1 MTIKLIEDIKIGKP
15 AWYSIQ
21 INNEYVTGFYDKDN
35 ALACYE
41 ELRKELLA
49 PKKYGTNILKEEEIT
64 LPLNK

>member
-21 INNEYVTGFYDKDN
+21 LNNEYVTGFYNRDQ

-41 ELRKELLA
+41 ELKKELLLN
-49 PKKYGTNILKEEEIT
+49 KTYGTNILKEEKIDVN
-64 LPLNK
+64 L

>member
-41 ELRKELLA
+41 KLKEEIA
-49 PKKYGTNILKEEEIT
+49 NPKTYGTNILKEEEIDVD
-64 LPLNK
+64 L